1 MHTSALKDWPLD
13 KNQYHRKRYINGN
26 LATKHGDFRLQLQ
39 KYVFD
44 EELLRAWIANAQ
56 LDLFFAIY

>member
-1 MHTSALKDWPLD
+1 MAPWQKSISQKKVH
-13 KNQYHRKRYINGN
+13 NGN

-44 EELLRAWIANAQ
+44 EELLGAWIANAQ
-56 LDLFFAIY
+56 LNLFFAIY